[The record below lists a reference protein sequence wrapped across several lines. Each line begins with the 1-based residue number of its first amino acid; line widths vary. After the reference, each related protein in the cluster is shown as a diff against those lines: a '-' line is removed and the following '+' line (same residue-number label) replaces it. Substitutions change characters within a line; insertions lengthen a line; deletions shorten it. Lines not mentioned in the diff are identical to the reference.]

1 MHTSITDRICTL
13 NIEKRKLLQLK
24 KYDTMFDRIDE
35 NTNNTGRKGAE
46 HVSYRQEIRKKDSGN

>member
-1 MHTSITDRICTL
+1 MLASITDRICTL

-35 NTNNTGRKGAE
+35 NTNNSG
-46 HVSYRQEIRKKDSGN
+46 KKRSGTCFIQTEN